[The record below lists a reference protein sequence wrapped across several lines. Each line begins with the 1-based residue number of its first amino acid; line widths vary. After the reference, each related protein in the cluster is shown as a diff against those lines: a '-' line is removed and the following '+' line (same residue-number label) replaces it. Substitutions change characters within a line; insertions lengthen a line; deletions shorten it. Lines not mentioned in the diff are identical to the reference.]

1 MNSDGKHLDNDMSYD
16 DPQQDNPRLEHSGKY
31 AVYCNPCTGVASLG
45 RLNEHQPDRNPRR
58 KIRLPQTIKAA
69 ARAARKRL
77 RDHAVLHQLGA
88 CVVLTYAQ
96 VSPHPRK
103 DVDQFIRKARA
114 HYPDRLHYAAVTEGS
129 LDSGGIRI
137 HHNVLL
143 PASPDLIAIVEN
155 WPHGD
160 VFIGINP
167 SDADIRRMV
176 NYVTKAF
183 ARPSGIGAR
192 FIKSKSKTPEP
203 VKQVFNNKSDAEA
216 ALMSKIPDGATG
228 VSVYEP
234 RCGDRKIVYWDVNP
248 HQIEDV

>member
-16 DPQQDNPRLEHSGKY
+16 DPQLNNPRLEHSGKY

-45 RLNEHQPDRNPRR
+45 RLNEHQPNRNPRR

-69 ARAARKRL
+69 ARASRKRL

-103 DVDQFIRKARA
+103 DVKQFIRKARA

-176 NYVTKAF
+176 NYVSKAF
-183 ARPSGIGAR
+183 ERHQGLRAR
-192 FIKSKSKTPEP
+192 FIKSKSQIPKPT
-203 VKQVFNNKSDAEA
+203 KQVFNNKNDAEA
-216 ALMSKIPDGATG
+216 VLMGKIPLEASG

-234 RCGDRKIVYWDVNP
+234 GCGNKKIVYWNVNP
-248 HQIEDV
+248 SQVEGV